1 MNNLTREDFIKL
13 DTLDPIKKV
22 REEFALPKDVIYF
35 DGNSLGPLPKN
46 TIKSL
51 DSVIQREWGDG
62 LVRSW
67 NDKNWINLPRNLGNQ
82 IAPLIGAKE
91 GEVIVVDS
99 TSVNLFKVLS
109 SALMLNKNRKV
120 IVSESGNFPSDLYIL
135 EGVNNMFGESYV
147 RCLMDEG
154 DEEIEKYI
162 DSSTAVVVLSHIN
175 YKTGRIT
182 DIKKITTFAHEKGA
196 LVVWDISHSVGV
208 LPMNLHDL
216 GVDFAVGC
224 TYKHLNGGPGAPGFL
239 FVHSSLIEKVSQPLT
254 GWLGH
259 IKPFDFEVEY
269 QPANDINK
277 FICGTPPIIAY
288 KAIESGLEIFK
299 DLSIIEIRDKSIKL
313 SEMFIQLMKQEC
325 TEFGFTLFSPK
336 NSEQR
341 GSQISFL
348 HENAYSIIQALISHG
363 IIGDYREPNVMR
375 FGISPLYMRFEDVW
389 NAITCLRE
397 IMQTGQWQSEKFK
410 NKNYVT

>member
-1 MNNLTREDFIKL
+1 MNNLAREDFIKL
-13 DTLDPIKKV
+13 DTLDLIKKV

-51 DSVIQREWGDG
+51 DSVIQKEWGNG
-62 LVRSW
+62 LIRSW
-67 NDKNWINLPRNLGNQ
+67 NEENWINLPRNLGNQ
-82 IAPLIGAKE
+82 LAPLIGAKE

-99 TSVNLFKVLS
+99 TSINLFKVLS

-120 IVSESGNFPSDLYIL
+120 IVSEAANFPSDLYIL
-135 EGVNNMFGESYV
+135 EGVNNMFGESYE
-147 RCLMDEG
+147 RCLIDEG
-154 DEEIEKYI
+154 DDEIEKYI

-182 DIKKITTFAHEKGA
+182 DLKKITTFAHEKGA

-299 DLSIIEIRDKSIKL
+299 DLSIIEIREKSIKL
-313 SEMFIQLMKQEC
+313 SEMFIQLIQQEC
-325 TEFGFTLFSPK
+325 NQFGFTLFSPK

-397 IMQTGQWQSEKFK
+397 IMQTGEWQSEKFK

>member
-13 DTLDPIKKV
+13 DTLDSIKKV
-22 REEFALPKDVIYF
+22 REQFALPKDVIYF

-62 LVRSW
+62 LIRSW
-67 NDKNWINLPRNLGNQ
+67 NDENWINLPRNLGNQ

-120 IVSESGNFPSDLYIL
+120 IVSEAANFPSDLYIL
-135 EGVNNMFGESYV
+135 EGVNNMFGESYE
-147 RCLMDEG
+147 RCLIDEG
-154 DEEIEKYI
+154 DDEIEKYI

-269 QPANDINK
+269 KPANDINK

-299 DLSIIEIRDKSIKL
+299 DLSIIEIREKSTKL
-313 SEMFIQLMKQEC
+313 SEMFIQLMQQEC

-336 NSEQR
+336 NSEHR

-397 IMQTGQWQSEKFK
+397 IMQTGEWQSEKFK

>member
-22 REEFALPKDVIYF
+22 REEFALPKDIIYF

-67 NDKNWINLPRNLGNQ
+67 NDENWINLPRNLGNQ

-109 SALMLNKNRKV
+109 SALLLNKNRKV

-135 EGVNNMFGESYV
+135 EGVNNMFGESYE

-269 QPANDINK
+269 KPANDINK

-299 DLSIIEIRDKSIKL
+299 DLSIIEIREKSTKL

-336 NSEQR
+336 NSEHR

-397 IMQTGQWQSEKFK
+397 IMQTGEWQSEKFK

>member
-22 REEFALPKDVIYF
+22 REEFALPKDIIYF

-67 NDKNWINLPRNLGNQ
+67 NDENWINLPRNLGNQ

-109 SALMLNKNRKV
+109 SALLLNKNRKV

-135 EGVNNMFGESYV
+135 EGVNNMFGESYE

-269 QPANDINK
+269 KPANDINK

-299 DLSIIEIRDKSIKL
+299 DLSIIEIREKSTKL

-336 NSEQR
+336 NSEHR

>member
-13 DTLDPIKKV
+13 DTLDPIKKA
-22 REEFALPKDVIYF
+22 REEFSLPKDVIYF

-67 NDKNWINLPRNLGNQ
+67 NDENWINLPRSLGNQ
-82 IAPLIGAKE
+82 IAPLIGANE

-109 SALMLNKNRKV
+109 SALLLNKNRKV

-135 EGVNNMFGESYV
+135 EGVNNMFGESYE

-269 QPANDINK
+269 KPANDINK

-299 DLSIIEIRDKSIKL
+299 DLSIIEIREKSTKL

-325 TEFGFTLFSPK
+325 SEFGFTLFSPK
-336 NSEQR
+336 NSEHR

-397 IMQTGQWQSEKFK
+397 IMQTGEWQSEKFK

>member
-1 MNNLTREDFIKL
+1 MNNLAREDFIKL
-13 DTLDPIKKV
+13 DTLDLIKKV

-51 DSVIQREWGDG
+51 ELVIQREWGDG
-62 LVRSW
+62 LIRSW
-67 NDKNWINLPRNLGNQ
+67 NEENWINLPRNLGNQ
-82 IAPLIGAKE
+82 LAPLIGAKE

-99 TSVNLFKVLS
+99 TSINLFKVLS

-120 IVSESGNFPSDLYIL
+120 IVSEAANFPSDLYIL
-135 EGVNNMFGESYV
+135 EGVNNMFGESYE
-147 RCLMDEG
+147 RCLIDEG
-154 DEEIEKYI
+154 DDEIEKYI

-182 DIKKITTFAHEKGA
+182 DLKKITTFAHEKGA

-239 FVHSSLIEKVSQPLT
+239 FVHISLIEKVSQPLT

-299 DLSIIEIRDKSIKL
+299 DLSIIEIREKSIKL
-313 SEMFIQLMKQEC
+313 SEMFIQLMQQEC

-397 IMQTGQWQSEKFK
+397 IMQTGEWQSEKFK

>member
-13 DTLDPIKKV
+13 DTLDSIKKV
-22 REEFALPKDVIYF
+22 REQFALPKDVIYF

-62 LVRSW
+62 LIRSW
-67 NDKNWINLPRNLGNQ
+67 NDENWINLPRNLGNQ

-109 SALMLNKNRKV
+109 SALLLNKNRKV
-120 IVSESGNFPSDLYIL
+120 IVSEAANFPSDLYIL
-135 EGVNNMFGESYV
+135 EGVNNMFGESYE
-147 RCLMDEG
+147 RCLIDEG
-154 DEEIEKYI
+154 DDEIEKYI

-182 DIKKITTFAHEKGA
+182 DLKKITTFAHEKGA

-208 LPMNLHDL
+208 FPMNLHDL

-269 QPANDINK
+269 KPANDINK

-299 DLSIIEIRDKSIKL
+299 DLSIIEIREKSIKL
-313 SEMFIQLMKQEC
+313 SEMFIQLMQQEC
-325 TEFGFTLFSPK
+325 TEFGFMLFSPK
-336 NSEQR
+336 NSDQR

-397 IMQTGQWQSEKFK
+397 IMQTGEWQSEKFK

>member
-13 DTLDPIKKV
+13 DTLDSIKKV
-22 REEFALPKDVIYF
+22 REQFALPKDVIYF

-62 LVRSW
+62 LIRSW
-67 NDKNWINLPRNLGNQ
+67 NDENWINLPRNLGNQ

-120 IVSESGNFPSDLYIL
+120 IVSEAANFPSDLYIL
-135 EGVNNMFGESYV
+135 EGVNNMFGESYE
-147 RCLMDEG
+147 RCLIDEG
-154 DEEIEKYI
+154 DDEIEKYI

-182 DIKKITTFAHEKGA
+182 DLKKITTFAHEKGA

-208 LPMNLHDL
+208 FPMNLHDL

-269 QPANDINK
+269 KPANDINK

-299 DLSIIEIRDKSIKL
+299 DLSIIEIREKSIKL
-313 SEMFIQLMKQEC
+313 SEMFIQLIQQEC
-325 TEFGFTLFSPK
+325 TEFGFMLFSPK

-389 NAITCLRE
+389 NAITCLRK
-397 IMQTGQWQSEKFK
+397 IMQTGEWQSEKFK

>member
-13 DTLDPIKKV
+13 DTLDSIKKV
-22 REEFALPKDVIYF
+22 REQFALSKDVIYF

-62 LVRSW
+62 LIRSW
-67 NDKNWINLPRNLGNQ
+67 NDENWINLPRNLGNQ

-120 IVSESGNFPSDLYIL
+120 IVSEAANFPSDLYIL
-135 EGVNNMFGESYV
+135 EGVNNMFGESYE
-147 RCLMDEG
+147 RCLIDEG
-154 DEEIEKYI
+154 DDEIEKYI
-162 DSSTAVVVLSHIN
+162 DSSTAVVVLSHNN

-208 LPMNLHDL
+208 FPMNLHDL

-254 GWLGH
+254 GWVGH

-299 DLSIIEIRDKSIKL
+299 DLSIIEIREKSTKL

-336 NSEQR
+336 NSGQR

-389 NAITCLRE
+389 NAINCLRE

>member
-13 DTLDPIKKV
+13 DTLDSIKKV
-22 REEFALPKDVIYF
+22 REQFALPKDVIYF

-62 LVRSW
+62 LIRSW
-67 NDKNWINLPRNLGNQ
+67 NDENWINLPRNLGNQ

-120 IVSESGNFPSDLYIL
+120 IVSEAANFPSDLYIL
-135 EGVNNMFGESYV
+135 EGVNNMFGESYE
-147 RCLMDEG
+147 RCLIDEG
-154 DEEIEKYI
+154 DDEIEKYI

-182 DIKKITTFAHEKGA
+182 DLKKITTFAHEKGA

-208 LPMNLHDL
+208 FPMNLHDL

-269 QPANDINK
+269 KPANDINK

-299 DLSIIEIRDKSIKL
+299 DLSIIEIREKSTKL

-397 IMQTGQWQSEKFK
+397 IMQTGEWQSEKFK
-410 NKNYVT
+410 KKNYVT

>member
-13 DTLDPIKKV
+13 DTLDPIKKA
-22 REEFALPKDVIYF
+22 REEFSLPKDVIYF

-67 NDKNWINLPRNLGNQ
+67 NDENWINLPRNLGNQ
-82 IAPLIGAKE
+82 IAPLIGANE

-120 IVSESGNFPSDLYIL
+120 IVSEAANFPSDLYIL
-135 EGVNNMFGESYV
+135 EGVNNMFGESYE
-147 RCLMDEG
+147 RCLIDEG
-154 DEEIEKYI
+154 DDEIEKYI

-269 QPANDINK
+269 KPANDINK

-299 DLSIIEIRDKSIKL
+299 DLSIIEIREKSTKL

-397 IMQTGQWQSEKFK
+397 IMQTGEWQSEKFK
-410 NKNYVT
+410 KKNYVT

>member
-22 REEFALPKDVIYF
+22 REEFALPKDIIYF

-67 NDKNWINLPRNLGNQ
+67 NDENWINLPRNLGNQ

-135 EGVNNMFGESYV
+135 EGVNNMFGESYE

-269 QPANDINK
+269 KPANDINK

-299 DLSIIEIRDKSIKL
+299 DLSIIEIREKSTKL

>member
-13 DTLDPIKKV
+13 DTLDPIKKA
-22 REEFALPKDVIYF
+22 REEFSLPKDVIYF

-62 LVRSW
+62 LIRSW
-67 NDKNWINLPRNLGNQ
+67 NDENWINLPRNLGNQ

-120 IVSESGNFPSDLYIL
+120 IVSEAANFPSDLYIL
-135 EGVNNMFGESYV
+135 EGVNNMFGESYE
-147 RCLMDEG
+147 RCLIDEG
-154 DEEIEKYI
+154 DDEIEKYI

-182 DIKKITTFAHEKGA
+182 DLKKITTFAHEKGA

-208 LPMNLHDL
+208 FPMNLHDL

-299 DLSIIEIRDKSIKL
+299 DLSIIEIREKSIKL

-325 TEFGFTLFSPK
+325 SEFGFTLFSPK

>member
-67 NDKNWINLPRNLGNQ
+67 NDENWINLPRNLGNQ

-135 EGVNNMFGESYV
+135 EGVNNMFGESYE

-269 QPANDINK
+269 KPANDINK

-299 DLSIIEIRDKSIKL
+299 DLSIIEIREKSTKL

-336 NSEQR
+336 NSEHR

-397 IMQTGQWQSEKFK
+397 IMQTGEWQSEKFK

>member
-1 MNNLTREDFIKL
+1 VNNLAREDFIKL
-13 DTLDPIKKV
+13 DTLDLIKKV

-51 DSVIQREWGDG
+51 ELVIQREWGDG
-62 LVRSW
+62 LIRSW
-67 NDKNWINLPRNLGNQ
+67 NEENWINLPRNLGNQ
-82 IAPLIGAKE
+82 LAPLIGAKE

-99 TSVNLFKVLS
+99 TSINLFKVLS

-120 IVSESGNFPSDLYIL
+120 IVSEAANFPSDLYIL
-135 EGVNNMFGESYV
+135 EGVNNMFGESYE
-147 RCLMDEG
+147 RCLIDEG
-154 DEEIEKYI
+154 DDEIEKYI

-182 DIKKITTFAHEKGA
+182 DLKKITTFAHEKGA
-196 LVVWDISHSVGV
+196 LVIWDISHSVGV

-299 DLSIIEIRDKSIKL
+299 DLSIIEIREKSIKL
-313 SEMFIQLMKQEC
+313 SEMFIQLMQQEC

-397 IMQTGQWQSEKFK
+397 IMQTGEWQSEKFK

>member
-1 MNNLTREDFIKL
+1 MNNLAREDFIKL
-13 DTLDPIKKV
+13 DTLDLIKKV

-51 DSVIQREWGDG
+51 ELVIQREWGDG
-62 LVRSW
+62 LIRSW
-67 NDKNWINLPRNLGNQ
+67 NEENWINLPRNLGNQ

-99 TSVNLFKVLS
+99 TSINLFKVLS

-120 IVSESGNFPSDLYIL
+120 IVSEAANFPSDLYIL
-135 EGVNNMFGESYV
+135 EGVNNMFGESYE
-147 RCLMDEG
+147 RCLIDEG
-154 DEEIEKYI
+154 DDEIEKYI

-182 DIKKITTFAHEKGA
+182 DLKKITTFAHEKGA

-299 DLSIIEIRDKSIKL
+299 DLSIIEIREKSIKL
-313 SEMFIQLMKQEC
+313 SEMFIQLMQQEC

-397 IMQTGQWQSEKFK
+397 IMQTGEWQSEKFK

>member
-1 MNNLTREDFIKL
+1 MNNLTREDFIKI

-22 REEFALPKDVIYF
+22 RDKFTLPKDVIYF

-62 LVRSW
+62 LIRSW
-67 NDKNWINLPRNLGNQ
+67 NDENWINLPRNLGNQ

-120 IVSESGNFPSDLYIL
+120 IVSEAANFPSDLYIL
-135 EGVNNMFGESYV
+135 EGVNNMFGESYE
-147 RCLMDEG
+147 RCLIDKG
-154 DEEIEKYI
+154 DDEIEKYI

-182 DIKKITTFAHEKGA
+182 DLKKITTFAHEKGA

-269 QPANDINK
+269 KPANDINK

-299 DLSIIEIRDKSIKL
+299 DLSIIEIREKSTKL

-397 IMQTGQWQSEKFK
+397 IMQTGEWQSEKFK
-410 NKNYVT
+410 KKNYVT

>member
-13 DTLDPIKKV
+13 DTLDSIKKV
-22 REEFALPKDVIYF
+22 REQFALPKDVIYF

-62 LVRSW
+62 LIRSW
-67 NDKNWINLPRNLGNQ
+67 NDENWINLPRNLGNQ

-120 IVSESGNFPSDLYIL
+120 IVSEAANFPSDLYIL
-135 EGVNNMFGESYV
+135 EGVNNMFGESYE
-147 RCLMDEG
+147 RCLIDEG
-154 DEEIEKYI
+154 DDEIEKYI

-269 QPANDINK
+269 KPANDINK

-299 DLSIIEIRDKSIKL
+299 DLSIIEIREKSIKL
-313 SEMFIQLMKQEC
+313 SEMFIQLIQQEC
-325 TEFGFTLFSPK
+325 TEFGFMLFSPK

-397 IMQTGQWQSEKFK
+397 IMQTGEWQSEKFK

>member
-13 DTLDPIKKV
+13 DTLDPIKKA
-22 REEFALPKDVIYF
+22 REEFSLPKDVIYF

-67 NDKNWINLPRNLGNQ
+67 NDENWINLPRNLGNQ

-135 EGVNNMFGESYV
+135 EGVNNMFGESYE

-299 DLSIIEIRDKSIKL
+299 DLSIIEIREKSTKL

-397 IMQTGQWQSEKFK
+397 IMQTGEWQSEKFK
-410 NKNYVT
+410 NYVT

>member
-13 DTLDPIKKV
+13 DTLDPIKKA

-67 NDKNWINLPRNLGNQ
+67 NDENWINLPRNLGNQ

-135 EGVNNMFGESYV
+135 EGVNKMFGESYE

-299 DLSIIEIRDKSIKL
+299 DLSIIEIREKSTKL

-397 IMQTGQWQSEKFK
+397 IMQTGQWHSEKFK

>member
-13 DTLDPIKKV
+13 DTLDSIKKV

-62 LVRSW
+62 LIRSW
-67 NDKNWINLPRNLGNQ
+67 NDENWINLPRNLGNQ

-120 IVSESGNFPSDLYIL
+120 IVSEAANFPSDLYIL
-135 EGVNNMFGESYV
+135 EGVNNMFGESYE
-147 RCLMDEG
+147 RCLIDEG
-154 DEEIEKYI
+154 DDEIEKYI

-182 DIKKITTFAHEKGA
+182 DLKKITTFAHEKGA

-299 DLSIIEIRDKSIKL
+299 DLSIIEIREKSIKL
-313 SEMFIQLMKQEC
+313 SEMFIQLMQQEC

-397 IMQTGQWQSEKFK
+397 IMQTGEWQSEKFK

>member
-13 DTLDPIKKV
+13 DTLDPIKKA

-35 DGNSLGPLPKN
+35 DGNSLGPLSKN

-67 NDKNWINLPRNLGNQ
+67 NDENWINLPRNLGNQ

-120 IVSESGNFPSDLYIL
+120 IVSEAANFPSDLYIL
-135 EGVNNMFGESYV
+135 EGVNNMFGESYE
-147 RCLMDEG
+147 RCLIDEG
-154 DEEIEKYI
+154 DDEIEKYI

-196 LVVWDISHSVGV
+196 LVVWDISHSVGI

-397 IMQTGQWQSEKFK
+397 IMQTGEWQSEKFK

>member
-67 NDKNWINLPRNLGNQ
+67 NDENWINLPRNLGNQ
-82 IAPLIGAKE
+82 IAPLIGANE

-135 EGVNNMFGESYV
+135 EGVNNMFGESYD
-147 RCLMDEG
+147 RRLIDEG
-154 DEEIEKYI
+154 DDEIEKHI

-182 DIKKITTFAHEKGA
+182 DLKKITTFAHEKGA

-269 QPANDINK
+269 KPANDINK

-299 DLSIIEIRDKSIKL
+299 DLSIIEIREKSTKL

-397 IMQTGQWQSEKFK
+397 IMQTGEWQSEKFK

>member
-13 DTLDPIKKV
+13 DTLDPIKKA
-22 REEFALPKDVIYF
+22 REEFSLPKDVIYF

-67 NDKNWINLPRNLGNQ
+67 NDENWINLPRNLGNQ

-135 EGVNNMFGESYV
+135 EGVNNMFGESYE
-147 RCLMDEG
+147 RCLMDEE
-154 DEEIEKYI
+154 DKEIEKYI

-224 TYKHLNGGPGAPGFL
+224 TYKHLNGGPGAPSFL
-239 FVHSSLIEKVSQPLT
+239 FVHSSLVEKVSQPLT

-269 QPANDINK
+269 QAANDINK

-299 DLSIIEIRDKSIKL
+299 DLSIIEIREKSTKL

-325 TEFGFTLFSPK
+325 SEFGFTLFSPK
-336 NSEQR
+336 NSEHR

-375 FGISPLYMRFEDVW
+375 FGISPLYMRFKDVW

>member
-51 DSVIQREWGDG
+51 DSVIQREWGNG
-62 LVRSW
+62 LIRSW
-67 NDKNWINLPRNLGNQ
+67 NDENWINLPRNLGNQ

-109 SALMLNKNRKV
+109 SALMLNGNRKI
-120 IVSESGNFPSDLYIL
+120 IVSEAVNFPSDLYIL
-135 EGVNNMFGESYV
+135 EGVNNMFGESYE
-147 RCLMDEG
+147 RCLIDEG
-154 DEEIEKYI
+154 DDEIEKYI

-182 DIKKITTFAHEKGA
+182 DLNKITTFAHEKGA

-299 DLSIIEIRDKSIKL
+299 DLSIIEIREKSIKL
-313 SEMFIQLMKQEC
+313 SEMFIQLMQQEC
-325 TEFGFTLFSPK
+325 TEFGFMLFSPK

-348 HENAYSIIQALISHG
+348 HENAYFIIQALISHG

-397 IMQTGQWQSEKFK
+397 IMQTGEWQSEKFK